1 MEISLFDR
9 INLLDTDSV
18 TVDRK
23 DLLKPIKEY
32 LILKTQQKV
41 IPQLNF
47 ICTHNS
53 RRSQLSQ
60 VWANVVADFY
70 GYNVNCFSG
79 GTEITACN
87 ERTIASFER
96 MGFTLL
102 NPGGENPHY
111 ELSYHENKTPIVL
124 FSKIYDDFPNP
135 KNNFAAVMTCSHAD
149 KNCPF
154 IPGSDKR
161 IALPYEDPK
170 AADDTPKEAEIY
182 DERSLQIA
190 AEMKYVFCDLLG

>member
-1 MEISLFDR
+1 MTSTGGLR
-9 INLLDTDSV
+9 Q
-18 TVDRK
+18 
-23 DLLKPIKEY
+23 EY

-60 VWANVVADFY
+60 VWANVFADFY

-124 FSKIYDDFPNP
+124 FSKIYNDFPNH

-170 AADDTPKEAEIY
+170 AADDTPKEAETY